1 MPIPSDTSH
10 ESTLSL
16 FVQVCLIQCRR
27 CWNPG
32 AFTETPSVLSS
43 VDSRASVFADP
54 RSIILEIL
62 PVYALGWGPLSAVSG
77 KNRVHPLIVHGISG
91 SESTDPVP
99 SSGDVCA
106 ASRGV
111 RRVLYSPYPTPPATP
126 PRTLPSYFVERNTR
140 LNQVLAQC
148 PCRSENFFFCNYYYF
163 MRTLATATFWCD
175 E

>member
-1 MPIPSDTSH
+1 M
-10 ESTLSL
+10 
-16 FVQVCLIQCRR
+16 
-27 CWNPG
+27 
-32 AFTETPSVLSS
+32 
-43 VDSRASVFADP
+43 FADP

-126 PRTLPSYFVERNTR
+126 PQNSPI
-140 LNQVLAQC
+140 
-148 PCRSENFFFCNYYYF
+148 
-163 MRTLATATFWCD
+163 
-175 E
+175 